1 MSASRITPRHMAML
15 SIAAACITLSLK
27 FLAYELTDSVSLY
40 SDALESFVNLAA
52 AIAGLIALSIA
63 AKPADHDHPWG
74 HEKAEYF
81 SSGFEGAL
89 IIIAALSIV
98 YESIHKLLDPMPI
111 ERIGWGIVISM
122 LATAV
127 NAATALLLLRYAKR
141 HDSIALEA
149 DAHHLLSDVWTSL
162 GVAIALGLLLWLPP
176 TWYFLDPLIAMLV
189 ALNILRIGAQLLRRS
204 ADGLMDSAL
213 PDAELAE
220 IGAALQASLPASAQT
235 SALRTRKSGNQRF
248 VDFKLSVPGTLSVAD
263 SHRLCD
269 QLEAAIHARLPRC
282 QISIHVEPAEPAA
295 D

>member
-27 FLAYELTDSVSLY
+27 FLAYELTGSVSLY

-213 PDAELAE
+213 PDTELAE

>member
-1 MSASRITPRHMAML
+1 MSANRITPRHMAML
-15 SIAAACITLSLK
+15 SIAAACITLGLK
-27 FLAYELTDSVSLY
+27 FLAYELTGSVSLY

-63 AKPADHDHPWG
+63 AKPADRDHPWG

-162 GVAIALGLLLWLPP
+162 GVAIALGLLIWLPP

-189 ALNILRIGAQLLRRS
+189 AVNILRIGAQLLRRS

-213 PDAELAE
+213 PDTELAE
-220 IGAALQASLPASAQT
+220 ISTALQTSLPASAQT

-263 SHRLCD
+263 SHHLCD

>member
-1 MSASRITPRHMAML
+1 MSANRITPRHMAML
-15 SIAAACITLSLK
+15 SIAAACITLGLK
-27 FLAYELTDSVSLY
+27 FLAYELTGSVSLY

-63 AKPADHDHPWG
+63 AKPADRDHPWG

-162 GVAIALGLLLWLPP
+162 GVAIALGLLIWLPP

-189 ALNILRIGAQLLRRS
+189 AVNILRIGAQLLRRS

-213 PDAELAE
+213 PDTELAE
-220 IGAALQASLPASAQT
+220 ISAALQTSLPASAQT

-263 SHRLCD
+263 SHSLCD

-282 QISIHVEPAEPAA
+282 QISIHVEPAEPVA